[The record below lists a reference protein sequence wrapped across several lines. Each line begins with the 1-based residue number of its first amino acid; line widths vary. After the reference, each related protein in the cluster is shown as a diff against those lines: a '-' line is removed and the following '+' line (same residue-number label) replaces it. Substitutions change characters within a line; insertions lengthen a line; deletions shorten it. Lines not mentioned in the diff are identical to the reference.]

1 MTESG
6 EIVPA
11 DIPAVDISENDWEL
25 AAQWNRAWQKIKLV
39 GSLIIVLGFL
49 IVVGEGFLL
58 FQTFWEL
65 HPVFGLL
72 FLGTV
77 SGLLY
82 YLVGRPLLSF
92 FSTPVMAE
100 PPSVHFDSD
109 VPTADTLEARLKFDV
124 KYLKAMRANP
134 ALSDR
139 KSEIAE
145 SILMAQA
152 MLERAKVADMAA
164 AKAMVAEIVSFEKE
178 HIETRLAGIDASV
191 DRMIHNEAV
200 AIGVATAVSMNG
212 TIDAFI
218 VLWRNANLVSKVA
231 RAYFGRPHLKGSLL
245 ILRDVAGVVVMARVL
260 EDVTEVTG
268 EVIGSLLGRMGGL
281 VAGPVM
287 DGGIN
292 AMMTLKLGYL
302 AKQRCRSF
310 ETWTPEVSRSISA
323 KVLQRVKAE
332 SGSVASDL
340 LKKVGG
346 ITSVAAKAASATM
359 QGSRNAWSLVQSW
372 FGFRKSANATADNAA
387 SQ

>member
-1 MTESG
+1 MTEG
-6 EIVPA
+6 
-11 DIPAVDISENDWEL
+11 AVVTAETNTIETDDVDWEL

-49 IVVGEGFLL
+49 IVIGEGFLL
-58 FQTFWEL
+58 FRTFWEV
-65 HPVFGLL
+65 HPVIGLA
-72 FLGTV
+72 FLGLV
-77 SGLLY
+77 SAVLY
-82 YLVGRPLLSF
+82 YLVGRPLMSF
-92 FSTPVMAE
+92 FGTPVMAE
-100 PPSVHFDSD
+100 PPTVHFDAET
-109 VPTADTLEARLKFDV
+109 PTQSAVEARLKFDV

-134 ALSDR
+134 ALT
-139 KSEIAE
+139 AE
-145 SILMAQA
+145 
-152 MLERAKVADMAA
+152 RVA
-164 AKAMVAEIVSFEKE
+164 
-178 HIETRLAGIDASV
+178 IDASIAEANALLAKSKLADDAGAKDLVPAIIALERDHIEARLASIDAAV

-245 ILRDVAGVVVMARVL
+245 ILRDVAGVVVMSRVL
-260 EDVTEVTG
+260 EDVTEITG

-310 ETWTPEVSRSISA
+310 ETWTPEVSRSITT

-332 SGSVASDL
+332 SGSVAADL
-340 LKKVGG
+340 LKRVGG

-359 QGSRNAWSLVQSW
+359 QGSRNAWAVVQSW
-372 FGFRKSANATADNAA
+372 FGLKKAPAA
-387 SQ
+387 SEPGGAV